1 MHGLT
6 YRPERVLRAA
16 AVLVTVLGCLVPRG
30 LAQGDQSAAHIATRP
45 QAREEAAADP
55 SLKTHSSA
63 FKVDV
68 DLVLIPVTVTDPMNR
83 LVVGLE
89 KDSFLVYEG
98 KDQQEVQ
105 QFSSE
110 DAPASIGVVFDES
123 GSMSNKIDKAKAA
136 VMEFFRT
143 ANLEDEFFMIAFQDK
158 PELIADFTNSIENIQ
173 GRLPNIQPSGRT
185 ALLDAIYVALNKMR
199 GARYQKRA
207 LLIISDG
214 GDNFSDHSE
223 AEIKMMAEEAD
234 VQIFAIGLFDSHFA
248 TKEESQG
255 PGLLSE
261 VAYVSGGQAYTVRD
275 INELSDVATKIGSEL
290 RHQYVL
296 GYRPKK
302 PAHDGTWRR
311 VKVKLIPPKGMP
323 PLHVYAK
330 SGYYASK
337 D

>member
-1 MHGLT
+1 MCGKT
-6 YRPERVLRAA
+6 SASRRVLST
-16 AVLVTVLGCLVPRG
+16 AVVVVAWMSVLAPSC
-30 LAQGDQSAAHIATRP
+30 LAQSDQVAVRSR
-45 QAREEAAADP
+45 
-55 SLKTHSSA
+55 

-68 DLVLIPVTVTDPMNR
+68 DLVLIPVTITDPMNR

-89 KDSFLVYEG
+89 KENFLVYEG
-98 KDQQEVQ
+98 KEQQEVR

-123 GSMSNKIDKAKAA
+123 GSMSNKIEKAKAA
-136 VMEFFRT
+136 VVEFFRT

-158 PELIADFTNSIENIQ
+158 PEVISNFTGSVEDIQ
-173 GRLPNIQPSGRT
+173 GRLPNIMASGRT
-185 ALLDAIYVALNKMR
+185 ALLDGIYLALNKMR
-199 GARYQKRA
+199 EARYEKRA

-214 GDNFSDHSE
+214 GDNFSDHSA
-223 AEIKMMAEEAD
+223 AEIKAMAEEAD
-234 VQIFAIGLFDSHFA
+234 VQIYTIGLFDGHFV
-248 TKEESQG
+248 TTEESLG
-255 PGLLSE
+255 PALLSE
-261 VAYVSGGQAYTVRD
+261 IAYVSGGQAYTVRD
-275 INELSDVATKIGSEL
+275 INELADVTAKIGAEL

-323 PLHVYAK
+323 PLHVYNK
-330 SGYYASK
+330 SGYYAAK